1 MRSVTLLLAAMA
13 MLVTLFAAA
22 AYAATIVGTGQSET
36 LVESDLDDTI
46 SGSGGSDDIIADQ
59 FMADRDVA
67 NGNAGNDQIRAFDQD
82 DLDTLNGGNGF
93 DLCWGDQGD
102 EFRSCERIF
111 IGKQGP
117 VK

>member
-1 MRSVTLLLAAMA
+1 MRRVTLLLAAMA

-46 SGSGGSDDIIADQ
+46 SGSGGFDDIFADQ
-59 FMADRDVA
+59 FTADRDVA

-93 DLCWGDQGD
+93 DLCRGDQGD

-111 IGKQGP
+111 IGNQGP
-117 VK
+117 V